1 MQTQELLWVKSKHI
15 ITILSFKAQ
24 FLYASSQKKK
34 KKKKKKKKPAI
45 KILKDCLGSKDK
57 LIQFMF
63 WFP

>member
-34 KKKKKKKKPAI
+34 KKNQPSRFW
-45 KILKDCLGSKDK
+45 KIVLAVKIK
-57 LIQFMF
+57 LIQFML